1 MKKHETKL
9 EQLEREAGI
18 AKGKLESAIICA
30 VCIAATPIL
39 LLLAIIIH

>member
-1 MKKHETKL
+1 MENKKTKL